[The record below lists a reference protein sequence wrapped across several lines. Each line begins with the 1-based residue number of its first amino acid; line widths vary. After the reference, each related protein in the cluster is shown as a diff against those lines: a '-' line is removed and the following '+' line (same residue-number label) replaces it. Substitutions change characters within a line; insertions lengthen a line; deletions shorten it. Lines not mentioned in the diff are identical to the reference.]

1 MSLYWNYWKFI
12 MILVD
17 LNQVLLAGLMAQI
30 ANQKNVKL
38 EESLIRHMI
47 LNIIRSHLKNFRKEY
62 GEVVLCS
69 DNRKY
74 WRKEFFPFYKAGR
87 KKSRKNS
94 DLDWH
99 LIFDMLAKFKVELKE
114 NFPYKVIDVEGAEA
128 DDIIGT
134 LVPRHIMNENILII
148 SSDGDFLQL
157 QMYNGRSKYTVK
169 QYNPTQKK
177 FLISEN
183 PLDEL
188 KQKIITGDKG
198 DGIPNILSPSDT
210 FVREIRQK
218 VMTEAKLTKFM
229 SEHYTEYDENSK
241 IGFTRNQTLID
252 LRNIPGVI
260 QSEII
265 NKYEETVP
273 VKGKLLDYFIANK
286 LFNLMEVIEEF

>member
-1 MSLYWNYWKFI
+1 

-30 ANQKNVKL
+30 ANAKNVKL

-157 QMYNGRSKYTVK
+157 QMYNGRSKYSVK

-177 FLISEN
+177 LLISEN

-188 KQKIITGDKG
+188 KQKIINGDKG

-241 IGFTRNQTLID
+241 IGFSRNQTLID
-252 LRNIPGVI
+252 LRNIPGDI
-260 QSEII
+260 QSKII
-265 NKYEETVP
+265 NTYEETVP